1 MDNMQ
6 EEGRQG
12 FETDFVG
19 EDGAALDF
27 EPVWQ
32 RSCLD
37 TKKITCS
44 ERNDSSV
51 RVKTMNWCIHPKVS

>member
-27 EPVWQ
+27 EPV
-32 RSCLD
+32 
-37 TKKITCS
+37 
-44 ERNDSSV
+44 
-51 RVKTMNWCIHPKVS
+51 